1 MEELTFSILDILLGT
16 GLLLILVRVFKNG
29 ILKEL
34 VFTSF
39 LLFFMY
45 ITLNNIEEVYE
56 YFLELGF
63 NFGKELSN
71 IVVLLIALAGLPLL
85 NFASGLYVP
94 KFEGKINILGGILVA
109 LVRYLLLLFFIT
121 EIFPTLIEN
130 SLVYDSLI
138 VNIML
143 SYFSDIFI
151 YLLY

>member
-63 NFGKELSN
+63 NFGKN
-71 IVVLLIALAGLPLL
+71 YQI
-85 NFASGLYVP
+85 
-94 KFEGKINILGGILVA
+94 
-109 LVRYLLLLFFIT
+109 
-121 EIFPTLIEN
+121 
-130 SLVYDSLI
+130 
-138 VNIML
+138 
-143 SYFSDIFI
+143 
-151 YLLY
+151 

>member
-16 GLLLILVRVFKNG
+16 GLLLILVRVFN
-29 ILKEL
+29 
-34 VFTSF
+34 